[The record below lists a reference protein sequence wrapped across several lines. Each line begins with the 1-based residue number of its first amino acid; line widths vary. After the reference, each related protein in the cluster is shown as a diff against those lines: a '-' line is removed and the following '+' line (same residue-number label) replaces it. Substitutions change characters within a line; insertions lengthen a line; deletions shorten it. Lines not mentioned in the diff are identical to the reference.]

1 MHLKTQLKN
10 PLVEFLLPNHVNLRA
25 FYNLCAAAHQHL
37 QKIFVLVCLSVLL
50 STTALSLNAQTTAT
64 TANPQGYENI
74 HLTGVTVYDP
84 QHLWLFAIEHAVKHS
99 SELTLEE
106 IAKAVQLI
114 YREDG
119 YFLVDVQV
127 IHTGRKAELK
137 IHEGQISKIEIAGAS
152 PELAQSIQN
161 YVNTALG
168 EGPIT
173 LERFERGIM
182 LAKDL
187 AGVALTTEFV
197 SSQGSGDDVLKIAVK
212 TTKQRGSLSL
222 DNLPRNFG
230 KGAYAV
236 LSEEVYSTFKPGD
249 MFRVNVMPSADF
261 NNNWS
266 GVFGTLT
273 YRAPIGSA
281 GWYAEA
287 TVGTGLTRNLYTGAD
302 QTPQNLF
309 QNTLL
314 ANVVLGYPIHRDTH
328 SFLYTMSEI
337 GYSALENSL
346 KGMNSTKAEVL
357 RQYLVYSNNAN
368 DGSTFR
374 AGVTLTGG
382 TADKQY
388 YGPLVVSDS
397 SFYHLRLG
405 AGYTTPLN
413 NASAGLGLRLEANAQ
428 VTTSSVPTTEKY
440 FVGDRSRLR
449 GYGYAELI
457 GDSGVAATAEVS
469 QFFHLGA
476 KYFDSIAPFAFV
488 DAGWIK
494 QNKPVPGMLNETPL
508 ASVGF
513 GVQTRSQ
520 ENFSIRA
527 WVGLPLIAGYSTP
540 AYSPA
545 VWVQFTQAW

>member
-1 MHLKTQLKN
+1 MNTQI
-10 PLVEFLLPNHVNLRA
+10 
-25 FYNLCAAAHQHL
+25 NLCPKYSLCAGANKYL
-37 QKIFVLVCLSVLL
+37 QKMLALLCLSLL
-50 STTALSLNAQTTAT
+50 LITTAVSSRAQTAAVMT
-64 TANPQGYENI
+64 NPQGYESI

-106 IAKAVQLI
+106 IAKAIQLM

-119 YFLVDVQV
+119 YFLIDVKV
-127 IHTGRKAELK
+127 THSGRKAELK

-152 PELAQSIQN
+152 PELAQSIKD
-161 YVNTALG
+161 YVNTAVG

-230 KGAYAV
+230 KGIYAV
-236 LSEEVYSTFKPGD
+236 LSEEVYSTFKQGD
-249 MFRVNVMPSADF
+249 MFRVNVLPSSDF

-273 YRAPIGSA
+273 YRTPIGSD
-281 GWYAEA
+281 GWYAEG

-302 QTPQNLF
+302 QSPKNLF

-314 ANVVLGYPIHRDTH
+314 ANVVLGYPIHRDAH

-346 KGMNSTKAEVL
+346 TGMNNTKAEVL
-357 RQYLVYSNNAN
+357 RQYLVYSNNSN

-388 YGPLVVSDS
+388 YGPQVISDT
-397 SFYHLRLG
+397 SFYHVRLG

-413 NASAGLGLRLEANAQ
+413 NLSAGLGLRLEANAQ
-428 VTTSSVPTTEKY
+428 LTTSSVPTTEKY

-494 QNKPVPGMLNETPL
+494 QNTPVPGMLNQATL
-508 ASVGF
+508 ASVGL

-527 WVGLPLIAGYSTP
+527 WVGLPLVAGYSTP